1 MLKKTSRET
10 KNQKCDEDE
19 IAISRRQNDR
29 DETNVLILNNV
40 RRSNRV
46 YHHRERYQKKDRTT
60 KQIFADETN
69 AKRDVDD
76 RRERDSTI
84 EQEKSIER
92 IFEKLEDVDKSK
104 KSKNSLRATLERIAI
119 NAKDRTSN

>member
-19 IAISRRQNDR
+19 IAISRRQSDK

-40 RRSNRV
+40 RRSNKV
-46 YHHRERYQKKDRTT
+46 YYHREKYQKKDRTM

-76 RRERDSTI
+76 KRERDSTI
-84 EQEKSIER
+84 E
-92 IFEKLEDVDKSK
+92 
-104 KSKNSLRATLERIAI
+104 
-119 NAKDRTSN
+119 